1 MWGWEILILIFSFNR
16 TINLGKVVVETWPMT
31 MVVGVFQ
38 ELSFHICKVG
48 TNNIEVFTI
57 WNVDGN

>member
-1 MWGWEILILIFSFNR
+1 
-16 TINLGKVVVETWPMT
+16 MT

-57 WNVDGN
+57 CNVEGN